1 MNLKYKTIFFTV
13 LAFFFLSS
21 SKAQDLNSLMEEEA
35 PEGKEFTAATFKGT
49 RLINMHTI
57 ETQGKRVLEY
67 RISHRFG
74 DINSGGANA
83 FGLDGGASI
92 RMGLEYCFD
101 GRLNIGLG
109 RTNINKTVD
118 GYAKYRLL
126 RQTTGKQNPLSIT
139 LLAATYYI
147 TAKDPNQAINGYN
160 RYSPTTNRMSYC
172 FQAMFARKFGDKL
185 SLQLAPTMVHFNL
198 VERAIDK
205 NDMFA
210 LAFVGRVKITKRM
223 AFTAEYA
230 YRLTTNYAAQ
240 KDAAGSAL
248 YYNPIAFGVDI
259 ETGGH
264 VFQIH
269 VANSQGMIES
279 QFIPFTSTSLKDWG
293 LRIGFNISRVFSL

>member
-1 MNLKYKTIFFTV
+1 MNKNYKRLFFA
-13 LAFFFLSS
+13 LIALSFAY
-21 SKAQDLNSLMEEEA
+21 KVQGQDLNSLMEEEA
-35 PEGKEFTAATFKGT
+35 PKEKEFTTATFKGT

-101 GRLNIGLG
+101 GRLNVGLG

-118 GYAKYRLL
+118 GYAKYRLM
-126 RQTTGKQNPLSIT
+126 RQTVGKQNPLSIT

-147 TAKDPNQAINGYN
+147 TAKDPNAAVNGYN
-160 RYSPTTNRMSYC
+160 RYDPATNRMSYC
-172 FQAMFARKFGDKL
+172 FQAMFARKFGDRL
-185 SLQLAPTMVHFNL
+185 SIQLAPTMVHFNL
-198 VERAIDK
+198 VERAVDK

-240 KDAAGSAL
+240 KDAAGTAL
-248 YYNPIAFGVDI
+248 YFNPIAFGVDI

-269 VANSQGMIES
+269 LANSQGMIEN
-279 QFIPFTSTSLKDWG
+279 QFIPFTTSSLKDWG

>member
-1 MNLKYKTIFFTV
+1 M
-13 LAFFFLSS
+13 FLTLMGIALHTSV
-21 SKAQDLNSLMEEEA
+21 KAQDLNSLMEEEA
-35 PEGKEFTAATFKGT
+35 PTGKEFTTATFKGT

-126 RQTTGKQNPLSIT
+126 RQTNGKQNPLSIT

-147 TAKDPNQAINGYN
+147 TAKDPNQTINGYDK
-160 RYSPTTNRMSYC
+160 YDPATNRMSYC

-185 SLQLAPTMVHFNL
+185 SLQIAPTMVHFNL
-198 VERAIDK
+198 VEKAADK

-230 YRLTTNYAAQ
+230 YRLTTDYAAQ
-240 KDAAGSAL
+240 KDAAGTAL

-279 QFIPFTSTSLKDWG
+279 QFIPFTATSLKDWG